1 MRALP
6 KNENP
11 KEIHNAEISY
21 QKNIYFI
28 TKRIY
33 KIKWTG
39 FYSARNFYCYR
50 QYMQS
55 NTIKMYNAVYNI
67 EYQKKIAYKIWNQ
80 NV

>member
-28 TKRIY
+28 TK
-33 KIKWTG
+33 G
-39 FYSARNFYCYR
+39 F
-50 QYMQS
+50 
-55 NTIKMYNAVYNI
+55 TK
-67 EYQKKIAYKIWNQ
+67 
-80 NV
+80 